1 MVIPPNVILHYV
13 FGQADDR
20 DSSHLPQLWNIQ
32 KKKKGGGG
40 FSLCPYDILYSR
52 K

>member
-32 KKKKGGGG
+32 KKKRGGWI
-40 FSLCPYDILYSR
+40 FLVSIR
-52 K
+52 HIVFT